1 MTETGKSDDRA
12 PVIIPRDQ
20 HSVSRADIS
29 KGALKVLY
37 RLKNSGYQAFLVGGS
52 VRDLLLGGHPKD
64 FDVATDAHPEEV
76 RALFGNCRLIGRR
89 FRLAHVRF
97 GREIVEVATFRRAGN
112 GGEEDGHVVHESG
125 RILAD
130 NVYGTIEDDAWRRD
144 FTVNALY
151 YNIADFS
158 VWAFANGMEDLRHR
172 QLRLIGDPARRYRE
186 DPVRMLRAARFAAK
200 LGFEVHPEAAAPIPE
215 MAQLIDGVPPARL
228 FDEFLKIFQT
238 GHALGSYRQLRQLGL
253 FEHLFPV
260 TAARLDRSGGERD
273 DRLFELAL
281 ENTDQRVAQRKPVT
295 PMFLFGV
302 FLWPSVAARAAE
314 LRAQR
319 DGPSESQALIAA
331 AAEISALQAQRVML
345 PRRFSYPMREMLQL
359 QPRFL
364 KQSGRRAMNLLS
376 HRRFRAAYDLM
387 LLRAELGEVEQAV
400 ARFWTEVQELPEQDR
415 QKMFGVTGPRRAPI
429 RRKRRRKAARS

>member
-1 MTETGKSDDRA
+1 M
-12 PVIIPRDQ
+12 
-20 HSVSRADIS
+20 
-29 KGALKVLY
+29 
-37 RLKNSGYQAFLVGGS
+37 
-52 VRDLLLGGHPKD
+52 
-64 FDVATDAHPEEV
+64 
-76 RALFGNCRLIGRR
+76 
-89 FRLAHVRF
+89 
-97 GREIVEVATFRRAGN
+97 ATFRSTGDATDD
-112 GGEEDGHVVHESG
+112 DGHVVHESG

-130 NVYGTIEDDAWRRD
+130 NVYGSIEDDAWRRD

-158 VWAFANGMEDLRHR
+158 VWAFAHGMEDLKRR

-200 LGFEVHPEAAAPIPE
+200 LGFEVHPDAAAPIPD

-260 TAARLDRSGGERD
+260 TAARLDGPEGDRDER
-273 DRLFELAL
+273 LIELAL

-295 PMFLFGV
+295 PMFVFGV

-314 LRAQR
+314 LREQPEAL
-319 DGPSESQALIAA
+319 SEGQALIAA
-331 AAEISALQAQRVML
+331 AAEISTLQAQRIML
-345 PRRFSYPMREMLQL
+345 PRRFSYPMREMQQL

-364 KQSGRRAMNLLS
+364 KRRGRRAMNLLS

-387 LLRAELGEVEQAV
+387 LLRAAVGEVEQEV
-400 ARFWTEVQELPEQDR
+400 ADFWTEVQQLPEQER
-415 QKMFGVTGPRRAPI
+415 QKMFGVTGGRRRPI
-429 RRKRRRKAARS
+429 RRNRRRKTARS